1 MGMGMGKILI
11 MLIKKGVDKEMRA
24 TLVEQ
29 KKEANPQEKEQ
40 QETDIRWDMVIKPQ
54 AHLLDLNFQELWHYR
69 DLLSMFVKRDV
80 VTVYK
85 QTILGPIWFVIQPIL
100 TVLVFMLIFGKIAGL
115 STDGLPM
122 VLFYLSGV
130 IVWNYFAESF
140 NSTSKTFI
148 ENADIFGKVYFPR
161 LVMPLSKVTS
171 GLIRF
176 GIQFALFLLFFAY
189 YYFFSNSINP
199 NLYILLLPYFILLM
213 AGYGLGLGI
222 IFSSLTTKYRD
233 LTFLIQFGVQLVMYA
248 TPVIYPLSSVEGKFR
263 ILLMVNPFTHIIE
276 GFRYAFL
283 GSGTFTWEGLT
294 YATVVMCFFLVV
306 GIITFNKVEKT
317 FMDTV

>member
-1 MGMGMGKILI
+1 MS
-11 MLIKKGVDKEMRA
+11 V

-29 KKEANPQEKEQ
+29 KKKINPQREEEQEKEQ
-40 QETDIRWDMVIKPQ
+40 QWDMLIKPQ
-54 AHLLDLNFQELWHYR
+54 THLLDFNFQDLWHYR

-85 QTILGPIWFVIQPIL
+85 QTILGPIWFVVQPIM

-161 LVMPLSKVTS
+161 LIIPLSKVTS

-176 GIQFALFLLFFAY
+176 GIQFLLFLLFFAY
-189 YYFFSNSINP
+189 YYFATDAIHP
-199 NLYILLLPYFILLM
+199 NAYILLLPYFILLM
-213 AGYGLGLGI
+213 AGFGLGLGI

-248 TPVIYPLSSVEGKFR
+248 TPVIYPLSTVEGKFK
-263 ILLMVNPFTHIIE
+263 ILLLANPFTHIIE

-283 GSGTFTWEGLT
+283 GSGAFTWGGLG
-294 YATVVMCFFLVV
+294 YATGVMCFFLVA
-306 GIITFNKVEKT
+306 GIITFNKVEKS

>member
-1 MGMGMGKILI
+1 MS
-11 MLIKKGVDKEMRA
+11 V

-29 KKEANPQEKEQ
+29 EKEAKPQLKEQ
-40 QETDIRWDMVIKPQ
+40 QEREVQWDMVIKPQ
-54 AHLLDLNFQELWHYR
+54 AHLLDFNFRELWHYR

-85 QTILGPIWFVIQPIL
+85 QTILGPIWFVVQPIM
-100 TVLVFMLIFGKIAGL
+100 TVLVFMFVFGKIAGL

-130 IVWNYFAESF
+130 IVWNYFSESF

-161 LVMPLSKVTS
+161 LIMPLSKVTS

-176 GIQFALFLLFFAY
+176 GIQFSLFLLFFAY
-189 YYFFSNSINP
+189 YFINDAINP
-199 NLYILLLPYFILLM
+199 NALILLLPYFIFLM
-213 AGYGLGLGI
+213 AGYGFGLGI

-263 ILLMVNPFTHIIE
+263 ILLMANPFTHIIE

-283 GSGTFTWEGLT
+283 GSGTFTWEGLA
-294 YATVVMCFFLVV
+294 YATAVMCFFLVT
-306 GIITFNKVEKT
+306 GIITFNKVEKS

>member
-1 MGMGMGKILI
+1 MS
-11 MLIKKGVDKEMRA
+11 V
-24 TLVEQ
+24 TLLK
-29 KKEANPQEKEQ
+29 KKEALSSGLSKKEKEEEQ
-40 QETDIRWDMVIKPQ
+40 WDMVIKPQ
-54 AHLLDLNFQELWHYR
+54 SHLLDINFRELWHYR

-85 QTILGPIWFVIQPIL
+85 QTILGPIWFVVQPVM

-161 LVMPLSKVTS
+161 LIMPFSKVTS

-176 GIQFALFLLFFAY
+176 GIQFALFLAVFAY
-189 YYFFSNSINP
+189 YYFVTDTIQP
-199 NLYILLLPYFILLM
+199 NAYILLFPFFIFLM
-213 AGYGLGLGI
+213 AGYGFGFGI

-233 LTFLIQFGVQLVMYA
+233 LTFLIQFGVQLLMYA
-248 TPVIYPLSSVEGKFR
+248 TPVIYPLSTVEGKLR
-263 ILLMVNPFTHIIE
+263 VLLLSNPFTHIIE

-283 GSGTFTWEGLT
+283 GSGAFTWEGLAYST
-294 YATVVMCFFLVV
+294 GLMIFFLVAGV
-306 GIITFNKVEKT
+306 ITFNKVEKS

>member
-1 MGMGMGKILI
+1 MNTLI
-11 MLIKKGVDKEMRA
+11 VEEEKGLS
-24 TLVEQ
+24 TGL
-29 KKEANPQEKEQ
+29 PEKEKGEEQ
-40 QETDIRWDMVIKPQ
+40 WDMVIKPQ
-54 AHLLDLNFQELWHYR
+54 AHLLDFNFQELLHYR
-69 DLLSMFVKRDV
+69 DLLRMFVKRDV

-85 QTILGPIWFVIQPIL
+85 QTILGPIWFVVQPIM

-161 LVMPLSKVTS
+161 LIMPLSKVTS

-176 GIQFALFLLFFAY
+176 GIQFSLFLLVFAY
-189 YYFFSNSINP
+189 YYFATDAINP
-199 NLYILLLPYFILLM
+199 NPYILLLPYFILLM

-263 ILLMVNPFTHIIE
+263 ILLMANPFTHIIE

-283 GSGTFTWEGLT
+283 GSGAFTWEGMA
-294 YATVVMCFFLVV
+294 YATGVMCLFLVA
-306 GIITFNKVEKT
+306 GIITFNKVEKS